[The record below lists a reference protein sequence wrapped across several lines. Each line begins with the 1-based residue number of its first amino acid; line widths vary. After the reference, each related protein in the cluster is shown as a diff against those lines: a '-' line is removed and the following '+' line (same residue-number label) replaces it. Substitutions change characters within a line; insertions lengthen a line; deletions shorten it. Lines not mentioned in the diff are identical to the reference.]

1 MSYFQTHDAFQN
13 SSCDHSA
20 ALLSVMYLSYAHM
33 PAAPAPPPFPC
44 HAVWQHWLSADV
56 RLSLA
61 AFRWITLC
69 KGYALA
75 LNRQHNV
82 CPYREAGRPTTT
94 PGNLSGPL
102 ATTPACRPAAREAD
116 EGSFIT
122 AAPPLCPCARSR
134 HNRVPHCAWPVHTSD
149 HLRCVFR
156 GQSEPPPGG
165 GGSVGGGGGHC
176 TVTQSGCNTLEDVAV
191 AVWRN

>member
-1 MSYFQTHDAFQN
+1 MLTCLQPSPLL
-13 SSCDHSA
+13 HSHVTQFDSTGSP
-20 ALLSVMYLSYAHM
+20 LTCVFHS
-33 PAAPAPPPFPC
+33 
-44 HAVWQHWLSADV
+44 Q
-56 RLSLA
+56 

-82 CPYREAGRPTTT
+82 CPYREAARPPTS
-94 PGNLSGPL
+94 PGNLPWPL

-134 HNRVPHCAWPVHTSD
+134 HNRFPHCAWPVHISD
-149 HLRCVFR
+149 HLSCVSR
-156 GQSEPPPGG
+156 GQSEPPP
-165 GGSVGGGGGHC
+165 VGGWRWRTGFC
-176 TVTQSGCNTLEDVAV
+176 TVKQSGCNTLEDAAI
-191 AVWRN
+191 AVWRSSLTSTC